1 VKHIILVGD
10 GMADDPQPVLS
21 GKTPL
26 EVAFTPNM
34 DQIAERGRVGR
45 ALTIPPGL
53 PPGSDVANLSL
64 LGYDAAANYQ
74 GRGPIEAASIGVEL
88 GPDETAFRC
97 NLVTLGDG
105 LMADYSAGHI
115 TTDESRPILL
125 ELQAALG
132 TDRVRFVPGIS
143 YRHLMIIRD
152 FPEGLDCTPPHDIS
166 GREWAPH
173 LPKGPGQDV
182 ILDLMEKARP
192 VLAESEINRKR
203 ATEGKTPATDIWP
216 WGQGRAM
223 KLQTLGQ
230 RFGLKGSVISAVDL
244 VRGLGILAGL
254 KVRLV
259 PGATGYLGTNY
270 AGKIAAAKDAL
281 AGEDFVY
288 LHPMKPAMRA
298 TSQRKSRPSRNS
310 TGTSSAK
317 SWPGPKTS
325 PVSGFSSLP
334 TTRPSSKRKPT
345 PPTRFPTPSA
355 ARASPG
361 TAGPHTVSGPRNL
374 RPSIRPLKCSTVSFA
389 VSGPDLIVFERKK
402 AAAFERPKDV
412 PALDKTS
419 D

>member
-1 VKHIILVGD
+1 VKYIILVGD
-10 GMADDPQPVLS
+10 GMADDPQPALG

-26 EVAFTPNM
+26 EVAFSPNM
-34 DQIAERGRVGR
+34 DRIADRGRVGR
-45 ALTIPPGL
+45 VLTIPPGL
-53 PPGSDVANLSL
+53 APGSDVANLSL

-88 GPDETAFRC
+88 GPDDTAFRC

-132 TDRVRFVPGIS
+132 TDRVLFVPGIS
-143 YRHLMIIRD
+143 YRHLMIVRD
-152 FPEGLDCTPPHDIS
+152 FPAGLDCTPPHDIS

-192 VLAESEINRKR
+192 VLAAGEINRKR
-203 ATEGKTPATDIWP
+203 KTPVTDIWP

-270 AGKIAAAKDAL
+270 AGKVAAAKDAL
-281 AGEDFVY
+281 ADEDFVY
-288 LHPMKPAMRA
+288 LHVEAPDETSHEGDLSKKIQAIEEFDRNVVGEILAWAENVPGVRILVTPDHATKLLTKTHAADPIPYAVCGPGVAPDGGSVYSERAAEPA
-298 TSQRKSRPSRNS
+298 
-310 TGTSSAK
+310 
-317 SWPGPKTS
+317 
-325 PVSGFSSLP
+325 PVDP
-334 TTRPSSKRKPT
+334 
-345 PPTRFPTPSA
+345 
-355 ARASPG
+355 
-361 TAGPHTVSGPRNL
+361 
-374 RPSIRPLKCSTVSFA
+374 A
-389 VSGPDLIVFERKK
+389 VEMFERFIRGFW
-402 AAAFERPKDV
+402 A
-412 PALDKTS
+412 
-419 D
+419 